1 MTAILAG
8 FRERLN
14 DDFPILCALVCSW
27 VFVLLFLWRKG
38 VAGLQWIPWTQNLK
52 LYLFALGVIAIV
64 MGARQL
70 YLYRPASPFRYL
82 ARYATDPAFV
92 IGLVGG
98 LPMLAAMIMYIPIF
112 SAVKTA
118 IPLFT
123 TYTWDPVLIAAD
135 RMMFGTDAWRVLQPV
150 LGFPLVTS
158 ALSFAYHAWV
168 VLLYGSGIF
177 FCFFV
182 QDREL
187 RAQYFVARFL
197 IWIVMGMIMASGF
210 ASVGPCFVAPIT
222 GNHHYDE
229 QMAYL
234 RMANTHYP
242 VLVLPVQDQLLAWF
256 REGDQNLGAGIS
268 AMPSLHVGM
277 TALTMLAAR
286 RISRVAGACLFLY
299 LLVILVGS
307 VHLGYHYAIDGFV
320 AIAATLALWL
330 ISGSIARKITVL
342 VKPLAAAARPPPEY
356 GRARWRT
363 RLHSASLFPPQ
374 RPPVATTRR

>member
-1 MTAILAG
+1 MTAIGAG
-8 FRERLN
+8 IRQRFN
-14 DDFPILCALVCSW
+14 DDSPILCALVSSW
-27 VFVLLFLWRKG
+27 VFVTLFLSHEGIR
-38 VAGLQWIPWTQNLK
+38 GLRWAPCIENL
-52 LYLFALGVIAIV
+52 
-64 MGARQL
+64 QL
-70 YLYRPASPFRYL
+70 YLLAVAVVAVVIGVRRLKRDRPESPVRYL
-82 ARYATDPAFV
+82 AETVSKPAFV
-92 IGLVGG
+92 IELVGG
-98 LPMLAAMIMYIPIF
+98 LPMLAAMVLYIPIF
-112 SAVKTA
+112 SAVKSA
-118 IPLFT
+118 IPRVEG
-123 TYTWDPVLIAAD
+123 YAWDATLIAAD
-135 RMMFGTDAWRVLQPV
+135 RMIFGTDAWRVLQPLV
-150 LGFPLVTS
+150 GFPLLTS

-342 VKPLAAAARPPPEY
+342 VKPLAAATRPLPGVTP
-356 GRARWRT
+356 APT
-363 RLHSASLFPPQ
+363 
-374 RPPVATTRR
+374 